1 MGARVIRED
10 SAVKAGD
17 PHLDAKVFPC
27 VHPYGTGSAF
37 AEPGSGQPMRM
48 CRNRALA
55 LQSWFRRSSRWAFWQ
70 LDAMIKRK
78 LFSSNQARGQRQSKV
93 SPTAEQADSFTRTFG
108 SVIPAKIPESSAWWK
123 NQSREL
129 AAITEDAES
138 GPRVQ
143 CM

>member
-1 MGARVIRED
+1 
-10 SAVKAGD
+10 
-17 PHLDAKVFPC
+17 
-27 VHPYGTGSAF
+27 
-37 AEPGSGQPMRM
+37 MRM

-78 LFSSNQARGQRQSKV
+78 LFFSNQVRGHRQLKA
-93 SPTAEQADSFTRTFG
+93 SPASEQVDNFTRAYG

-129 AAITEDAES
+129 AAITDDAES
-138 GPRVQ
+138 GARMQ
-143 CM
+143 CV